1 MNTRS
6 RDGARTAALVHL
18 QLACAVAGL
27 LAAGLVA
34 AAPAVPA
41 IDPFGTETGLH
52 RAGGAAVPPGRDCAL
67 PAGPLELA
75 TAVDLALCRNPAT
88 RAAWAA
94 ARQQAAALGV
104 AESQWLPSLTG
115 TASET
120 RTDGSVRLL
129 SGTTTPGASAQ
140 VSQRTTDAALNL
152 SWLLYDFGGR
162 GARIGSAR
170 RLLDVAA
177 ASADSA
183 SQQVVLGA
191 VQAYYGVV
199 AADAA
204 LAASVSAEL
213 AAARSLDVARG
224 RRDAGVATR
233 ADVLQAE
240 TAHDQAVLVR
250 VQAAGQLANAHGT
263 LAVTLGAPANQ
274 PLALAPA
281 PVPTIIP
288 VLEARISDLLAEA
301 ARQRPD
307 LAAAEAQ
314 RESAAAD
321 VTAARATGRPSIS
334 VGASRNYADTSGFP
348 SQNYN
353 SIGVNV
359 TVPLFTGFNTTYRV
373 RQAEAA
379 LAARDANAE
388 QLRLQVSLDV
398 WNAYASLDSAGQ
410 QLRATDALL
419 ASAGE
424 NEQVALG
431 RYQAGVG
438 TIVDVLTA
446 QSAAAGAKQQ
456 RIAAERGWQ
465 VARAQLA
472 LALGRLSS
480 AEPLENI
487 GKSP

>member
-1 MNTRS
+1 M
-6 RDGARTAALVHL
+6 GLVL
-18 QLACAVAGL
+18 LACSFAGQLAAP
-27 LAAGLVA
+27 AAA
-34 AAPAVPA
+34 AAP
-41 IDPFGTETGLH
+41 DPFGTESSLH
-52 RAGGAAVPPGRDCAL
+52 RAANSAAAAGRDCPL
-67 PAGPLELA
+67 PARPLELA
-75 TAVDLALCRNPAT
+75 IAVDLALCRNPAT
-88 RAAWAA
+88 RSAWAA
-94 ARQQAAALGV
+94 AHQQAAALGV
-104 AESQWLPSLTG
+104 AESQWLPTLTG

-120 RTDGSVRLL
+120 RNEGTVRIL
-129 SGTTTPGASAQ
+129 SGSTSPGATARAA
-140 VSQRTTDAALNL
+140 QRTTDAALNL

-162 GARIGSAR
+162 GARIDSAR
-170 RLLDVAA
+170 RLLDAAA

-183 SQQVVLGA
+183 AQQVVLGA

-204 LAASVSAEL
+204 LAASASAEA
-213 AAARSLDVARG
+213 AAARSLEVARG

-240 TAHDQAVLVR
+240 TAHDQAVLAR
-250 VQAAGQLANAHGT
+250 VQAAGLLAGARGT
-263 LAVTLGAPANQ
+263 LAVTLGAPADQ

-281 PVPTIIP
+281 SVPTEVP
-288 VLEARISDLLAEA
+288 VLQARIADLLAEA

-314 RESAAAD
+314 RDSAAAD
-321 VTAARATGRPSIS
+321 VAAARASGRPSIS
-334 VGASRNYADTSGFP
+334 VGASHNYSDTSGFP

-359 TVPLFTGFNTTYRV
+359 TVPLFTGFDTTYHV

-388 QLRLQVSLDV
+388 QVRLQVSLDV
-398 WNAYASLDSAGQ
+398 WNAYAALDSAGQ

-446 QSAAAGAKQQ
+446 QSAAAGARQQ

-472 LALGRLSS
+472 LSLGRLSS
-480 AEPLENI
+480 AAPLQSI
-487 GKSP
+487 GTAP